1 MSERREHDV
10 VGCRYES
17 GHLDP
22 KTFHLIRIATNLA
35 AGNGYCAKWSIEP
48 LRAAGAT
55 QGEIMETIG
64 MAVRAGASLVWQEAI
79 DNFPD
84 DVTPPRK

>member
-1 MSERREHDV
+1 MNEHKPQDV

-22 KTFHLIRIATNLA
+22 KTFHLVRLATHLA
-35 AGNGYCAKWSIEP
+35 AKNGYCAKWSIEP

-55 QGEIMETIG
+55 EGEIAEAIG
-64 MAVRAGASLVWQEAI
+64 LAVRAGASIVWQEAI

-84 DVTPPRK
+84 DVTPARK